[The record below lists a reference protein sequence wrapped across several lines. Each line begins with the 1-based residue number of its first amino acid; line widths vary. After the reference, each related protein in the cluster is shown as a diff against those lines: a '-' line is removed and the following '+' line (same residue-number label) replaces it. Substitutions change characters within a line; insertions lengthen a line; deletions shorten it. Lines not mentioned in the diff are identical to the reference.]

1 MIGVLFAKSPE
12 ISNMRVLFKRYLR
25 VIKPFHGILEI
36 PRILDMRLVHS
47 IQLILW
53 KKLIIVLLIIV
64 NNVGKVLI
72 ELLVGKVGIDMFPKL
87 FFPLLV
93 FLLQEM
99 NLFDDFVQF
108 GLVVVEQQLGLDELL
123 LGRGLCLGF
132 LVLLAFK
139 NF

>member
-1 MIGVLFAKSPE
+1 
-12 ISNMRVLFKRYLR
+12 
-25 VIKPFHGILEI
+25 
-36 PRILDMRLVHS
+36 MRLVHS

-72 ELLVGKVGIDMFPKL
+72 ELLVGKVGIDIFPKL
-87 FFPLLV
+87 FFSLLV

-108 GLVVVEQQLGLDELL
+108 GLVVVE
-123 LGRGLCLGF
+123 
-132 LVLLAFK
+132 
-139 NF
+139 